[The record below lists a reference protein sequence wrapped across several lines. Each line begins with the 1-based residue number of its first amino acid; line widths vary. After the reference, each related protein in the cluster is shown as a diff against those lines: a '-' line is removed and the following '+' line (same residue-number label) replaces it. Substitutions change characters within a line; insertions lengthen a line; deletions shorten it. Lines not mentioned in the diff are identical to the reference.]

1 MIGIKD
7 GKVQGVKF
15 VKANTIGGPMAAPR
29 YVLLHE
35 TAGRIEK
42 GSSVKWF
49 ASKECKVSAHF
60 TIERDGEV
68 IQQVPLDR
76 KAFHAGVSKWKGISG
91 LNSCSI
97 GIELVGPGKMDA
109 NGKAWF
115 GQACDPREIEFKPT
129 PQHGDGHWL
138 PFTPAQIA
146 ATKLLCTLLVQEF
159 SDVNEILTHWEVSPG
174 RKVDPNPL
182 FPLREVRK
190 AVLDPDPVEAEVVEA
205 VVVPPAAPAA
215 PKKIE
220 AVKEV
225 AKEVVKS
232 KTNQTVFG
240 LFMGWL
246 ELQLGFLRGALP
258 EVKQET
264 EAIANPL
271 MSLGS
276 LLKVNLGSIIVI
288 LTLIGLVVVFYRN
301 SQHKLE
307 IKRLKKQ
314 AGEEA

>member
-7 GKVQGVKF
+7 GKVHGVKF
-15 VKANTIGGPMAAPR
+15 VKANAIGGPMGAPKFI
-29 YVLLHE
+29 LLHE

-49 ASKECKVSAHF
+49 ASRECKVSAHF

-68 IQQVPLDR
+68 VQQVPLDR
-76 KAFHAGVSKWKGISG
+76 KAFHAGVSKWKGVSG

-97 GIELVGPGKMDA
+97 GIELVGPGKMDS

-115 GQACDPREIEFKPT
+115 GKACDPSEIVFKPT

-146 ATKLLCTLLVQEF
+146 AVKLLCTLIVEEYP
-159 SDVNEILTHWEVSPG
+159 DCNEILTHWEVSPG

-190 AVLDPDPVEAEVVEA
+190 AVLDPDPADAEAIEETVAPVTA
-205 VVVPPAAPAA
+205 VAA

-220 AVKEV
+220 A
-225 AKEVVKS
+225 AKELVAEGAKS
-232 KTNQTVFG
+232 QTVRWSIAG
-240 LFMGWL
+240 LFAWL
-246 ELQLGFLRGALP
+246 ETQLGFFQSFLP
-258 EVKQET
+258 DAQK
-264 EAIANPL
+264 EAGDIVNPL
-271 MSLGS
+271 TSLGKMV
-276 LLKVNLGSIIVI
+276 KVNIGSVTVVIVALVFLIVI
-288 LTLIGLVVVFYRN
+288 YRHSRDKVELT
-301 SQHKLE
+301 KL
-307 IKRLKKQ
+307 KGD
-314 AGEEA
+314 AP